1 MFRAVLATQWKWT
14 RGALL
19 FATCLTFALPLLSMR
34 AAGRAFAEANARTL
48 LAQIEA
54 FGIFYALCAGLIGLL
69 VAAMAWTSDHSGR
82 HVYAL
87 SLPIERWKYV
97 AMRYGAGATTLAAPV
112 IALWIGAIVA
122 ITSVDLPQGLHA
134 HPTALAVRFAL
145 AVLLTY
151 SIFFAISSGTK
162 RTAGILLA
170 VLGALIVFEII
181 REPIGI
187 RVSPFFWL
195 IEFLLDSPG
204 TFGVFNARWM
214 LIDV

>member
-1 MFRAVLATQWKWT
+1 MFRAVLFTQWKWS
-14 RGALL
+14 RGGLL

-34 AAGRAFAEANARTL
+34 AAAGSLAESNARTL
-48 LAQIEA
+48 LAQIES
-54 FGIFYALCAGLIGLL
+54 FGIFYALSAGLIGLL

-87 SLPIERWKYV
+87 SLPVERWRYV
-97 AMRYGAGATTLAAPV
+97 AMRFGAGAATLGAPV
-112 IALWIGAIVA
+112 IALWLGAVIAVM
-122 ITSVDLPQGLHA
+122 SVDIPAGLHA
-134 HPTALAVRFAL
+134 HPTALAIRFAL
-145 AVLLTY
+145 ALLLVY

-170 VLGALIVFEII
+170 VLGALILFEAI
-181 REPIGI
+181 RGPLGI
-187 RVSPFFWL
+187 RFSPFMTV

>member
-1 MFRAVLATQWKWT
+1 MFRAVLFTQWKWT
-14 RGALL
+14 RGLLL

-34 AAGRAFAEANARTL
+34 SASRALAESNARTL

-54 FGIFYALCAGLIGLL
+54 FGVFYALSAGLIALL
-69 VAAMAWTSDHSGR
+69 VAAMAWTADHSGR

-112 IALWIGAIVA
+112 IALWIGAVIAVL
-122 ITSVDLPQGLHA
+122 SVDIPAGLHA
-134 HPTALAVRFAL
+134 HPTALAIRFAL
-145 AVLLTY
+145 ALLLTY

-162 RTAGILLA
+162 RTAGILLG
-170 VLGALIVFEII
+170 VLGALILFEVI
-181 REPIGI
+181 RAPLGI
-187 RVSPFFWL
+187 RLSPFMWL
-195 IEFLLDSPG
+195 IEWLLDTPG

>member
-1 MFRAVLATQWKWT
+1 MFRAVLFTQWKWT
-14 RGALL
+14 RGGLL

-34 AAGRAFAEANARTL
+34 AAARPLAESDARTL
-48 LAQIEA
+48 LAQVES

-97 AMRYGAGATTLAAPV
+97 AMRYGAGATTLAGPV
-112 IALWIGAIVA
+112 IALWLGAVIAVL
-122 ITSVDLPQGLHA
+122 SVDIPAGLHA
-134 HPTALAVRFAL
+134 HPTALAIRFAL
-145 AVLLTY
+145 ALLLTY

-162 RTAGILLA
+162 RTAGILLG
-170 VLGALIVFEII
+170 VFGAFILFEII
-181 REPIGI
+181 REPLGI
-187 RVSPFFWL
+187 KVSPFFWL
-195 IEFLLDSPG
+195 IELLLDSPS
-204 TFGVFNARWM
+204 TFGVFNGRWM